1 MSKIIAI
8 NVPDIGNFKD
18 IPVIEILVKVGETVT
33 AEQSLVTLETDK
45 ATMDVPAPAAGVV
58 RELKVKVGDTVS
70 EGSVILILETQDARS
85 GIQDSAK
92 AQTPPAPPLSGGEV
106 AITTATSPPLL
117 EAGSKHSFG
126 VPTGIPLAGEG

>member
-58 RELKVKVGDTVS
+58 KELKVKVGDTVS
-70 EGSVILILETQDARS
+70 EGSVILMLETAEQS
-85 GIQDSAK
+85 QKQI
-92 AQTPPAPPLSGGEV
+92 PP
-106 AITTATSPPLL
+106 SPPLHPEGARTSARQSGEPYL
-117 EAGSKHSFG
+117 IALLYSSTVK
-126 VPTGIPLAGEG
+126 ILLAN